1 MRQDGGSIVYE
12 AIIDSSKIKS
22 GLSNAESQ
30 MANSGDKA
38 AKGYG
43 AKFGAIAGITA
54 AVTNKAMSMVSNSI
68 DKAVSRVD
76 TSNNAPKVLQNLGFG
91 AEESTKAID
100 VMSKGIEGLP
110 TSLDS
115 AASALVRITAASG
128 KGIEEAT
135 ALTLAFN
142 NMALSGGKGPQEAER
157 AMVQYT
163 QALSRGR
170 FEGEEF
176 NTMMEVMPAQMTQVA
191 KSLLGPTATAGEL
204 KEAMSKGTV
213 TMDQFNN
220 EIVRLDK
227 EGGDGFASFSKQAK
241 DATGG
246 IGTGMANMQTA
257 VARGLAGIIE
267 SIGSANIVSAIS
279 AIGKAFE
286 TALGFIAATIKF
298 IIDNKDVFI
307 PLGIAI
313 GVVAGFMAAYNAAL
327 AIHAGVMAVV
337 TAAVNTWQAIIKIAT
352 AVQWLWNAAMSA
364 NPIGLIIIA
373 IAAVTA
379 ALIWFFTQTDLGR
392 EIIKGAV
399 DFMANAWEWLVG
411 VFKAAW
417 EAVKN
422 VWSAVVGF
430 FKGVWD
436 GIVAIFSAV
445 VGFYSGIFSGAW
457 NAIKAIWSAVIG
469 WFKGIWDGI
478 VAVFSGVISFYVG
491 IYSGAWNGIKA
502 IWSAVTGWFGN
513 VWQGIKNIFSA
524 VSGWF
529 GNIFTG
535 AWNAIKNAFSSV
547 TSFFTGVW
555 DTVKSIFTGA
565 GTAIGN
571 AISGAF
577 KGAVNGA
584 FSTVENGIN
593 SAIGLIDKV
602 TPGSIGRVS
611 LPRLAKGG
619 IVDSPTT
626 AIIGEA
632 GEEAVLPLENNTE
645 WMDELASKIGGG
657 GGPTTIVVKLGEET
671 IATRVIDLIND
682 RTRLSGNN
690 SIMV

>member
-76 TSNNAPKVLQNLGFG
+76 TLNNAPKVLQNLGFG

-110 TSLDS
+110 TGLDS

-128 KGIEEAT
+128 KGIEDAT

-142 NMALSGGKGPQEAER
+142 NMALSGGKGSQEAER

-163 QALSRGR
+163 QALGRGR

-204 KEAMSKGTV
+204 KEAMSNGTIS
-213 TMDQFNN
+213 MDQFNN
-220 EIVRLDK
+220 EIVKLDK

-257 VARGLAGIIE
+257 IARGFAGIIE
-267 SIGSANIVSAIS
+267 SIGSANIASAIS

-286 TALGFIAATIKF
+286 IALGFIADTIKF
-298 IIDNKDVFI
+298 VIDNKDVFI

-313 GVVAGFMAAYNAAL
+313 GVVAGFMAVYNTAL

-337 TAAVNTWQAIIKIAT
+337 TAAVNTWQAIVKVAT

-373 IAAVTA
+373 IVAVTA
-379 ALIWFFTQTDLGR
+379 ALIWFFTQTELGKD
-392 EIIKGAV
+392 IIKAAV
-399 DFMANAWEWLVG
+399 DFMAKAWEWLVG
-411 VFKAAW
+411 VFESAW

-422 VWSAVVGF
+422 VWSVVVEF
-430 FKGVWD
+430 FKGIWD

-445 VGFYSGIFSGAW
+445 VDFYSGIFSGAW
-457 NAIKAIWSAVIG
+457 DAIKAVWSAVIG

-478 VAVFSGVISFYVG
+478 VRVFSVVG
-491 IYSGAWNGIKA
+491 S
-502 IWSAVTGWFGN
+502 WFGD
-513 VWQGIKNIFSA
+513 IF
-524 VSGWF
+524 
-529 GNIFTG
+529 NG
-535 AWNAIKNAFSSV
+535 AWNAVKSAFSGV
-547 TSFFTGVW
+547 TGFFQGVW
-555 DTVKSIFTGA
+555 DTIKSIFTSIGS
-565 GTAIGN
+565 TIGN
-571 AISGAF
+571 AIGGAF
-577 KGAVNGA
+577 NTVVNSIIGFAERNINGFIRAINGA
-584 FSTVENGIN
+584 IGMIN
-593 SAIGLIDKV
+593 KIPGVNIGTISEMAI
-602 TPGSIGRVS
+602 
-611 LPRLAKGG
+611 PRLAKGG
-619 IVDSPTT
+619 ITT
-626 AIIGEA
+626 GSTIANIGEA
-632 GEEAVLPLENNTE
+632 GREVVLPLENNTE
-645 WMDELASKIGGG
+645 WMDDLADKIGG
-657 GGPTTIVVKLGEET
+657 GGPTTIIVKLGEET